1 MEAVLIEPKNQ
12 EISPYAVPGVIVFD
26 PIDLIQS
33 IVCDLYNIR
42 SLKTDTKVRKG
53 ELVEGR
59 QICMAL
65 YYHLFKVR
73 GATLTDA
80 ATPFC
85 KDHATVLHA
94 IRTIKN
100 RLDNQPK
107 DRLAVNYK
115 AAFYKFAEYGTVKNQ
130 IELYELL

>member
-26 PIDLIQS
+26 SIDLIQS
-33 IVCDLYNIR
+33 IVCDLYHVK
-42 SLKTDTKVRKG
+42 SLKGNAKIRLG
-53 ELVEGR
+53 ELVEAR

-73 GATLTDA
+73 GATLSDA
-80 ATPFC
+80 AAPFG
-85 KDHATVLHA
+85 KDHATVIHA
-94 IRTIKN
+94 KKTIKN
-100 RLDNQPK
+100 RLERQPK
-107 DRLAVNYK
+107 DRLAVNYT

-130 IELYELL
+130 LEHYDLL